1 MMSIILFVW
10 GWKSENSLFSY
21 ISLVLPLPLSPW
33 YFIPAVEGKWDLNIT
48 HLPLLSVVTM
58 DCRLVM
64 WATLYRYF
72 TVTTMSFQWGSC
84 APWPRWNHM
93 VYDQSLVVL
102 KSRLKTKSE
111 QALWLILSGV
121 KWLQIPQHFYLLMI
135 IWTLLL
141 GHLVYYHIK
150 QFPPEFMVSIASLKS
165 SFIQHNVYFV
175 NYDPI

>member
-21 ISLVLPLPLSPW
+21 VSLVLPLPLSPW

-121 KWLQIPQHFYLLMI
+121 KWFHSISTCLWLSGHCYLVTWFITSLNNF
-135 IWTLLL
+135 LLSL
-141 GHLVYYHIK
+141 WSQLLVSSLLSY
-150 QFPPEFMVSIASLKS
+150 SIM
-165 SFIQHNVYFV
+165 FIL
-175 NYDPI
+175 

>member
-21 ISLVLPLPLSPW
+21 VSLVLPLPLSPW

-141 GHLVYYHIK
+141 ILTMTRLLTWFITSLNNFLLSLWS
-150 QFPPEFMVSIASLKS
+150 QLLVSIFFHTA
-165 SFIQHNVYFV
+165 
-175 NYDPI
+175 